1 MSVRFVIMRYKVS
14 RTIMYIYYIF
24 DGFGTSV
31 KICCR
36 APWELGTR
44 ICICLTAQQRT
55 SVTHTSVH
63 LLERSTDQRSYSTT
77 NKRGQIVFANPI

>member
-1 MSVRFVIMRYKVS
+1 MSVRFVIMRYKAS
-14 RTIMYIYYIF
+14 RTNMYIYYIF

-44 ICICLTAQQRT
+44 IYIFAYLTGVCYAT
-55 SVTHTSVH
+55 VNS
-63 LLERSTDQRSYSTT
+63 LKSYSPHHCQRHRHAAVRT
-77 NKRGQIVFANPI
+77 NSPCVFA